1 MMDVKKTA
9 LEAEHH
15 AVQAFPLSKEGYLF
29 FKPLKYYK
37 IFRAD

>member
-15 AVQAFPLSKEGYLF
+15 AVQAFLLSKEVF
-29 FKPLKYYK
+29 IQF
-37 IFRAD
+37 